1 MKINNSVT
9 AVQNNERILYEKS
22 ARPEDEELKEAVS
35 EFVSVL
41 LSKIFKD
48 MDKSIPRTEL
58 TKESYGQSWFREMI
72 MDEYAK
78 TASKQALRSLGE
90 TVYKQI
96 AGVQQ
101 RGS

>member
-1 MKINNSVT
+1 MKINNSAT
-9 AVQNNERILYEKS
+9 TVQNNGRILYEKS
-22 ARPEDEELKEAVS
+22 AKPKDAELKEAVS
-35 EFVSVL
+35 EFVSIL

-58 TKESYGQSWFREMI
+58 TEESYGQSWFREMI

-78 TASKQALRSLGE
+78 TASKQALRSIGE

-96 AGVQQ
+96 AGAQQ

>member
-9 AVQNNERILYEKS
+9 PVQNNGRILYEKS
-22 ARPEDEELKEAVS
+22 EKPKDDGLKEAVS
-35 EFVSVL
+35 EFVSIL

-48 MDKSIPRTEL
+48 MDKSIPRSEL
-58 TKESYGQSWFREMI
+58 TEESYGQSWFREMI
-72 MDEYAK
+72 LDEYAK

-101 RGS
+101 RGP